1 MTEKERSKVRVS
13 HRRKSRVRASTVV
26 LFIALVICLS
36 TAIGGTMAW
45 IITRTDPI
53 VNTFTYGDIN
63 ITLTETDTGK
73 DGDGDNNTNRYEM
86 MPGKTIEKDPKVT
99 VRKGSKDNWLFV
111 KLEKSDNFDS
121 FMEYS
126 MAGGWNQLFD
136 DAGKPVEGV
145 FWRSVSEADVADDD
159 KEFGIIL
166 NNQVK
171 VKDTVTKEQLNGLD
185 ETDPPVYPTLSI
197 TAYAVQRDEGQDAIN
212 TAWKAWELA
221 NPAGDAAP

>member
-1 MTEKERSKVRVS
+1 MTEEERSKVRVS
-13 HRRKSRVRASTVV
+13 HRRKSRVGTSTVV

-73 DGDGDNNTNRYEM
+73 DGDSDNNTNRYEM

-126 MAGGWNQLFD
+126 MADGWNQLFD
-136 DAGKPVEGV
+136 DAGNPVEGV
-145 FWRSVSEADVADDD
+145 FWQSVSEADVADDA

-171 VKDTVTKEQLNGLD
+171 VKNTVTKEQLNGLD

-197 TAYAVQRDEGQDAIN
+197 TAYAVQRDEVQDAIN
-212 TAWKAWELA
+212 TAWAAWELA
-221 NPAGDAAP
+221 NSAGDAAP